1 MSHIRKYIILLL
13 MLFACTCNA
22 QTAQQRERIR
32 QQYISAIRDI
42 NSQTPIEIDEITDLV
57 HAVFVNWTVIFT
69 YKTYIDASVLTKEDR
84 DALAEELRTSAI
96 ADARRMFASG
106 TYQSRNSFKAELKAF
121 GLKMRLTYIDIN
133 DKFLF
138 SFLLDHND
146 F

>member
-1 MSHIRKYIILLL
+1 MGHIRNYIVPLLL
-13 MLFACTCNA
+13 SFACTCNA
-22 QTAQQRERIR
+22 QTAQQRKQMR
-32 QQYISAIRDI
+32 QLYISGIRDI

-57 HAVFVNWTVIFT
+57 RAVFVNWTVIFT

-84 DALAEELRTSAI
+84 DALAAELRTSAI

-106 TYQSRNSFKAELKAF
+106 TYQSRSAFKAELKAF

-133 DKFLF
+133 DNLIF